1 MGGCESD
8 VPELTPAEA
17 ARGGDVRYN
26 AAMPPRASTEPR
38 PIPAIDL
45 EQPQASAYLTSLGR
59 GAIPPLLFDGPDG
72 TGKELAAIEFAR
84 RLQCENDTPCNL
96 DGPKCVSCLHASI
109 LEHPGIHLIYPTP
122 TQGSGEDEEGD
133 VTDIAKILEEKR
145 ADIFAQPTFTKKT
158 SIRIARARA
167 VIQRANMKPFDAR
180 YNVFI
185 FVDAHSMREEA
196 QNALLKLV
204 EEPPPHAAIVFVT
217 SNVEGLLYTVRSRCQ
232 RVRFF
237 PLKRAVVERILMNY
251 YGVEA
256 KAAQKAT
263 AMAQG
268 SINRARA
275 LLDSADMGDRD
286 TALGLLLG
294 LKKNPESW
302 AFSQALIG
310 ARGANR
316 ESVARVLDQMSV
328 LLRDAMVGNPELL
341 INADVEQEVARIGAA
356 YGRPRIPRAI
366 EMVNDTRG
374 AVFLANANIDGAL
387 ADLFLKLRR
396 LEA

>member
-1 MGGCESD
+1 
-8 VPELTPAEA
+8 
-17 ARGGDVRYN
+17 
-26 AAMPPRASTEPR
+26 MPPRTPEEPR
-38 PIPAIDL
+38 PLPAIDL
-45 EQPQASAYLTSLGR
+45 EQPQASTYLRSLR
-59 GAIPPLLFDGPDG
+59 RDAIPALLFDGPDG
-72 TGKELAAIEFAR
+72 SGKEFAAIEFAR
-84 RLQCENDTPCNL
+84 GLLCEKETPCAL
-96 DGPKCVSCLHASI
+96 DGPKCASCLRASV

-145 ADIFAQPTFTKKT
+145 GDIFSSPSFTKKT

-167 VIQRANMKPFDAR
+167 IIQRANMKPFDAR
-180 YNVFI
+180 FNVFI
-185 FVDAHSMREEA
+185 LVDAHAMREEA

-217 SNVEGLLYTVRSRCQ
+217 SNAEGLLYTIRSRCQ

-237 PLKRAVVERILMNY
+237 PLKRAVIEKILCKY

-256 KAAQKAT
+256 TAAKKAA

-268 SINRARA
+268 SVNRARA
-275 LLDSADMGDRD
+275 LLDSNDMADRD
-286 TALGLLLG
+286 AAVGLLGG
-294 LKKNPESW
+294 LAKNPESW

-316 ESVARVLDQMSV
+316 ESVARVLDQMSLV
-328 LLRDAMVGNPELL
+328 LRDAMAGDPALV
-341 INADVEQEVARIGAA
+341 INADIVNDIERIGAV
-356 YGRPRIPRAI
+356 YGRAQIPRAI
-366 EMVNDTRG
+366 EMVNDTRS

-387 ADLFLKLRR
+387 ADLFLKLKR
-396 LEA
+396 LPG

>member
-1 MGGCESD
+1 
-8 VPELTPAEA
+8 
-17 ARGGDVRYN
+17 
-26 AAMPPRASTEPR
+26 MPPRASAEPR
-38 PIPAIDL
+38 PLPAIDL
-45 EQPQASAYLTSLGR
+45 EQPQATAYLGSLER

-72 TGKELAAIEFAR
+72 SGKEFAAIEFAR
-84 RLQCENDTPCNL
+84 ALLCEKDTPCKL
-96 DGPKCVSCLHASI
+96 DGPKCASCLRVSI

-133 VTDIAKILEEKR
+133 VADIAKILEEKR
-145 ADIFAQPTFTKKT
+145 ADIFSSPSFSKKT

-167 VIQRANMKPFDAR
+167 IIQRASIKPFDAR
-180 YNVFI
+180 YHAFI
-185 FVDAHSMREEA
+185 LVDAHAMREEA

-204 EEPPPHAAIVFVT
+204 EEPPPHAAVIFVT
-217 SNVEGLLYTVRSRCQ
+217 SNAEGLLYTIRSRCQ

-237 PLKRAVVERILMNY
+237 PLKRSVLERILTRY
-251 YGVEA
+251 YGLEA
-256 KAAQKAT
+256 TVAKKSA

-275 LLDSADMGDRD
+275 LQDSADLADRD
-286 TALGLLLG
+286 AALGLLSG
-294 LKKNPESW
+294 LAKNPESW

-316 ESVARVLDQMSV
+316 ESVARVLDQMSLV
-328 LLRDAMVGNPELL
+328 LRDAMAGDRELL
-341 INADVEQEVARIGAA
+341 VNADVATDIERIGAV
-356 YGRPRIPRAI
+356 YGRARIPRAI

-387 ADLFLKLRR
+387 ADLFLKLKR
-396 LEA
+396 LQG

>member
-1 MGGCESD
+1 
-8 VPELTPAEA
+8 
-17 ARGGDVRYN
+17 
-26 AAMPPRASTEPR
+26 MPPRASLEPR
-38 PIPAIDL
+38 PIPALDL
-45 EQPQASAYLTSLGR
+45 EQTQASAYLTSLRR

-72 TGKELAAIEFAR
+72 SGKEFAAIEFAR
-84 RLQCENDTPCNL
+84 GLLCEKETPCKL
-96 DGPKCVSCLHASI
+96 DGPKCNSCLHASV

-122 TQGSGEDEEGD
+122 TQGSGEDEDGD
-133 VTDIAKILEEKR
+133 VNDIAKILEEKR
-145 ADIFAQPTFTKKT
+145 ADIFAQPSFTKKV

-167 VIQRANMKPFDAR
+167 VIQRANIKPFDAR

-204 EEPPPHAAIVFVT
+204 EEPPPTAAIIFVT
-217 SNVEGLLYTVRSRCQ
+217 SNVEGLLYTIRSRCQ

-237 PLKRAVVERILMNY
+237 PLKRKVIEQVLTGY
-251 YGVEA
+251 YNA
-256 KAAQKAT
+256 DPKAAKRA
-263 AMAQG
+263 ASMSQG

-286 TALGLLLG
+286 TAMGLLIG
-294 LKKNPESW
+294 LVKNPESW

-328 LLRDAMVGNPELL
+328 LLRDAMTGDPELL
-341 INADVEQEVARIGAA
+341 INADAEQEVARIGAS
-356 YGRPRIPRAI
+356 YGRTRIPQAI
-366 EMVNDTRG
+366 EMVNDTRT
-374 AVFLANANIDGAL
+374 AVFLANANIDGSL

-396 LEA
+396 LQA

>member
-1 MGGCESD
+1 
-8 VPELTPAEA
+8 
-17 ARGGDVRYN
+17 
-26 AAMPPRASTEPR
+26 MPPRASTEPR
-38 PIPAIDL
+38 PIPALDL
-45 EQPQASAYLTSLGR
+45 EQPQASAYLKSLGR

-109 LEHPGIHLIYPTP
+109 LAHPGIHLIYPTP

-145 ADIFAQPTFTKKT
+145 TDIFAQPTFTKKT

-167 VIQRANMKPFDAR
+167 VIQRANTKPFDAR
-180 YNVFI
+180 YHVFI

-204 EEPPPHAAIVFVT
+204 EEPPLPSAIVFVT
-217 SNVEGLLYTVRSRCQ
+217 SNIEGLLYTIRSRCQ

-237 PLKRAVVERILMNY
+237 PLKRAVVERILASY

-256 KAAQKAT
+256 KAAQKAA

-286 TALGLLLG
+286 TAMGLLLG

-374 AVFLANANIDGAL
+374 SVFLANANIDGAL
-387 ADLFLKLRR
+387 ADLFLKLQR
-396 LEA
+396 LS